1 MTEKQAK
8 RQVKKL
14 LRTFT
19 VGSVLHL
26 LADIYAERS
35 AKALRSRD
43 IVLSDRC
50 KQVQHAL
57 IVLGMGV
64 DSVRAK

>member
-8 RQVKKL
+8 RQIKKM
-14 LRTFT
+14 LRSYTA
-19 VGSVLHL
+19 GSVVHL
-26 LADIYAERS
+26 LADIYAERA
-35 AKALRSRD
+35 AKAVRRHD
-43 IVLSDRC
+43 MVLSDRC